1 MKKYA
6 LMGGVLI
13 LLFTLNIGHSFFPN
27 EAITPT
33 DNLTEMI
40 KHSHYS
46 WSFFIYELFQ
56 ILSPLVLFILCYY
69 IFKSI
74 DKEKI
79 LSIKQW
85 RYISLIMIGFHIY
98 KLRIFLRFDRELDL
112 THYVI
117 VENYIVCLAAL
128 VCLFLVMKTYALSTI
143 GFDSIGDMMSS
154 VFAIKGKS
162 YGIYLFAPVIGGII
176 TFIENNFE
184 TYIYDPAFGM
194 GVLWM
199 SALFDIVLGWR
210 KAKVNNEFSSDKLV
224 KGGIKVI
231 VKTIFVMLI
240 FNAVNAWPTYLGMWM
255 ADSIII
261 LFTFAFI
268 ISAARNAYTLGLINK
283 DLYEGIEKI
292 VNLKDLL
299 KKKKE

>member
-1 MKKYA
+1 MA
-6 LMGGVLI
+6 GVLI
-13 LLFTLNIGHSFFPN
+13 LLFTLNIGHTFFPT

-33 DNLTEMI
+33 SDTTELI
-40 KHSHYS
+40 KGTYFN
-46 WSFFIYELFQ
+46 WVFFSYDLFQ
-56 ILSPLVLFILCYY
+56 ILSPLITFLVCFFL
-69 IFKSI
+69 FKSV
-74 DKEKI
+74 KEKQGI
-79 LSIKQW
+79 SFNQW
-85 RYISLIMIGFHIY
+85 KYISLIMVSFHVY
-98 KLRIFLRFDRELDL
+98 KLRIFLKFDEELDL

-143 GFDSIGDMMSS
+143 GFESIGDMMSS

-199 SALFDIVLGWR
+199 AALFDIVLGWR
-210 KAKVNNEFSSDKLV
+210 KAKVNNKFSSDKLV